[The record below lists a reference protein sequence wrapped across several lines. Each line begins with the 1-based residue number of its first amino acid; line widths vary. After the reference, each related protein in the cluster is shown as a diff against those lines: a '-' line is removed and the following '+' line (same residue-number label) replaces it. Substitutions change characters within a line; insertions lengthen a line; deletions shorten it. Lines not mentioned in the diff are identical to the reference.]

1 LPTSLPALTLADAA
15 RYLTCV
21 SLFLSLACRRCHRQ
35 ASRYRRWRSLRWA
48 TTLSSFSLS
57 SILSLVLL
65 AFSCIEE
72 FCLLPV
78 VVNIIVDKMMLML
91 LWLVAVPVPVPTLCR
106 CNRRSSITISQA
118 RRAVTRTF
126 TWILDARR
134 CGTTFD
140 PRPEV
145 SGPPSY
151 HPLLLIWR
159 RTKTGCAFRIKPPRS
174 LRPY

>member
-1 LPTSLPALTLADAA
+1 MYSSNTFRIPSQRTIRKERERERERENERERERESPWTQALATSRSAQAPCIKRAAQDDVCCRCGRKNLACVAEAAKKSATRKDPPAVVAELPTSLPALTLADAA

-72 FCLLPV
+72 FCL
-78 VVNIIVDKMMLML
+78 
-91 LWLVAVPVPVPTLCR
+91 
-106 CNRRSSITISQA
+106 
-118 RRAVTRTF
+118 
-126 TWILDARR
+126 
-134 CGTTFD
+134 
-140 PRPEV
+140 
-145 SGPPSY
+145 
-151 HPLLLIWR
+151 
-159 RTKTGCAFRIKPPRS
+159 
-174 LRPY
+174 